1 MCDLQNNKTIS
12 RTKCKSD
19 YFAKR
24 DPYKFSK
31 NSKFSLILVRF
42 NNNSGSLMYNLSF
55 FFFFSARQPC
65 KFDLISTYM

>member
-55 FFFFSARQPC
+55 FFSFLVRDNRLSS
-65 KFDLISTYM
+65 I

>member
-31 NSKFSLILVRF
+31 NSKFSLILLRF
-42 NNNSGSLMYNLSF
+42 NNNSDSLMYNLSF
-55 FFFFSARQPC
+55 FFLF
-65 KFDLISTYM
+65 

>member
-19 YFAKR
+19 YFAMR

-31 NSKFSLILVRF
+31 NSKFSVILVRF

-55 FFFFSARQPC
+55 FFLF
-65 KFDLISTYM
+65 

>member
-1 MCDLQNNKTIS
+1 MCDLQNNKIIS

-55 FFFFSARQPC
+55 FFLF
-65 KFDLISTYM
+65 

>member
-1 MCDLQNNKTIS
+1 MCDLQNNKTVS

-24 DPYKFSK
+24 DPHKFSK
-31 NSKFSLILVRF
+31 NSKFSLILVRL

-55 FFFFSARQPC
+55 FFLF
-65 KFDLISTYM
+65 

>member
-12 RTKCKSD
+12 RTTCKSD

-42 NNNSGSLMYNLSF
+42 NNNSGSLMHNLSF
-55 FFFFSARQPC
+55 FFSFLVRDNRLSS
-65 KFDLISTYM
+65 I

>member
-19 YFAKR
+19 YFAKG

-55 FFFFSARQPC
+55 FFPF
-65 KFDLISTYM
+65 

>member
-1 MCDLQNNKTIS
+1 MRDLQNNKTIS

-55 FFFFSARQPC
+55 FFLF
-65 KFDLISTYM
+65 

>member
-31 NSKFSLILVRF
+31 SSKFSLILVRS

-55 FFFFSARQPC
+55 FFSLLVR
-65 KFDLISTYM
+65 DNRLSSI

>member
-31 NSKFSLILVRF
+31 NSNFSLILVRF

-55 FFFFSARQPC
+55 FFSFLVRDNRLSS
-65 KFDLISTYM
+65 I